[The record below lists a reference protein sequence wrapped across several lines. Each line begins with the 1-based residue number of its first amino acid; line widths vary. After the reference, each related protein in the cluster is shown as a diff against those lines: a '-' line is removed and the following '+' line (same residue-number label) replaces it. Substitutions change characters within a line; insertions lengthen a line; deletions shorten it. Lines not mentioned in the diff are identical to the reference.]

1 MRNLHDSHQEDDM
14 PDLGG
19 WADKA
24 KDLAKEHP
32 DQVDQNLEKAGDFAD
47 DRTGNKYT
55 EQIDKG
61 EDSAQQYLTG
71 QRDQEQSN
79 PDNS

>member
-1 MRNLHDSHQEDDM
+1 M

-24 KDLAKEHP
+24 KDLAQDHP
-32 DQVDQNLEKAGDFAD
+32 DQVDQGLDKAGDFAD

-71 QRDQEQSN
+71 QPDQEQSGQEQSGQ
-79 PDNS
+79 DNG

>member
-55 EQIDKG
+55 E
-61 EDSAQQYLTG
+61 
-71 QRDQEQSN
+71 
-79 PDNS
+79 